1 MGIQVKNGGGP
12 MNRRREKMQFQ
23 FLLIAR
29 TDISSKIVLP
39 NRDRVVLLAIYTSW
53 HLKCM
58 QI

>member
-39 NRDRVVLLAIYTSW
+39 NRDRVVLLAIYTS
-53 HLKCM
+53 
-58 QI
+58 